1 MIFELTEE
9 LTDLEMEV
17 YMFIK
22 KRGELLTKSTPP
34 KMMGAIPNLKNKGL
48 VEVFKRRTSLG
59 SSKKRKYVRAKKD
72 DQNL

>member
-1 MIFELTEE
+1 LPEE

-22 KRGELLTKSTPP
+22 NRGESLTKSIPP

-48 VEVFKRRTSLG
+48 VEVFKRRTIDPLQTSL
-59 SSKKRKYVRAKKD
+59 
-72 DQNL
+72 LL